1 MTILFTDSL
10 FLRHDT
16 GPGHPERPDRLRAIS
31 AMLDQT
37 GLRAQCAIGN
47 YQPVSE
53 ELLRRVHDGRQID
66 LVRQVTQAGGGRIE
80 ADTVVS
86 PESDQV
92 ARAAA
97 GVGVAA
103 VDAVLAG
110 KDRNALCLV
119 RPPGHH
125 ATPEQ
130 SMGFCLYNNVALAAR
145 HALSAHQ
152 LNRMLIVDW
161 DVHHGNGT
169 QDIFYRDPQLMF
181 FSIHRYGAGF
191 YPGTGA
197 ADETGSGPGLGH
209 IHNAPVRYGTP
220 PAEYHAHFRA
230 TLERAADTCKPELVL
245 VSAGFDAHRLDPIGS
260 LGLQVEDFA
269 VLSREV
275 LQVAATHARG
285 RVVSFLEGGYHLQ
298 ALAEGVRVHLES
310 LLASPSSGEP
320 AA

>member
-1 MTILFTDSL
+1 MTILFTDSW

-16 GPGHPERPDRLRAIS
+16 GPGHPERPDRLRAIA

-37 GLRAQCAIGN
+37 GLRARCATGT
-47 YQPVSE
+47 YQPVID
-53 ELLRRVHDGRQID
+53 ELLRRVHDAGQIN

-110 KDRNALCLV
+110 KDHNALCLV

-125 ATPEQ
+125 ATPDQ

-145 HALSAHQ
+145 HALAAHQ
-152 LNRMLIVDW
+152 LNRVLIVDW

-169 QDIFYRDPQLMF
+169 QDIFYRDPQVTF

-209 IHNAPVRYGTP
+209 IHNAPIRYGTP
-220 PAEYHAHFRA
+220 PAEYQAHFRA
-230 TLERAADTCKPELVL
+230 TLEKAADRYKPELVL
-245 VSAGFDAHRLDPIGS
+245 ISAGFDAHRLDPIGS
-260 LGLQVEDFA
+260 LGLEVKDFA

-275 LQVAATHARG
+275 LQVAATHARR
-285 RVVSFLEGGYHLQ
+285 RVISFLEGGYHLQ

-310 LLASPSSGEP
+310 LLASPSLGEP
-320 AA
+320 EA